1 MKNELPEDWKIL
13 RQWLPDKAALAIM
26 ARQHGFLTR
35 VKGVR
40 DMDVWLRLIL
50 MHGGGGLS
58 LEQTVMR
65 AAELRLAKLSPISL
79 HNRLLKA
86 GAWLEAITKH
96 LLENRPAR
104 PVPLDNALLERL
116 LAIDAT
122 DVSAPA
128 STGTDWRV
136 HYSLKL
142 SDLSCA
148 HLELTDKHGG
158 ETLKRFA
165 FGPGQI
171 ALADRGYCKRAQVA
185 HVLEAGA
192 RIVVRYCPKNFPLLD
207 ENGQRFE
214 VLAWLRKLPGQRA
227 GESNVWFEHAGRK
240 WALRLCAVRMSR
252 TAAQKA
258 LNKVRRKARQ
268 HNNQVQPQTEEMS
281 GYIMV
286 LTNLE
291 AKEHGA
297 AEVLKLYRYRW
308 QVELVFKRFKT
319 LLSLGELPKH
329 NEQSARTW
337 VQAKIITALLVERAM
352 MKARFFPPWGYEL

>member
-1 MKNELPEDWKIL
+1 MKNGLPKDWKIL
-13 RQWLPDKAALAIM
+13 RRWLPDRATLAIM

-40 DMDVWLRLIL
+40 DMEVWLRLIL

-65 AAELRLAKLSPISL
+65 AAELRLAKLSSISL

-96 LLENRPAR
+96 LLETRPAR

-116 LAIDAT
+116 FAIDAT
-122 DVSAPA
+122 DLSAPA
-128 STGTDWRV
+128 SEGTDWRV
-136 HYSLKL
+136 HYCLKL

-165 FGPGQI
+165 LAPGQI

-192 RIVVRYCPKNFPLLD
+192 RLVVRHCPKNFPLLD
-207 ENGQRFE
+207 KNERPFD
-214 VLAWLRKLPGQRA
+214 VLAWLRKLPGRRC
-227 GESNVWFEHAGRK
+227 GEIKVWFEHAGRK
-240 WALRLCAVRMSR
+240 WALRLCAVRMSKA
-252 TAAQKA
+252 AAQKA
-258 LNKVRRKARQ
+258 LKKVRRKASK
-268 HNNQVQPQTEEMS
+268 HSSQVQPQTEEMS

-291 AKEHGA
+291 AKEHSA
-297 AEVLKLYRYRW
+297 AAVLNMYRYRW

-319 LLSLGELPKH
+319 LLGLGELPKH
-329 NEQSARTW
+329 NEQSARSW
-337 VQAKIITALLVERAM
+337 VQAKIITALLVERFM
-352 MKARFFPPWGYEL
+352 IQARFFSPWGHEL